1 MTSIIKFLPV
11 LVLHLI
17 KDVCVCVHVC
27 VCIHLSFTV
36 SDIYPY
42 CCTYQQF
49 FLFIAEQYSIVGIY
63 HNLFT
68 HSLVDGYWGIQFQA
82 DMNKVAMDIPELI
95 FNFSLLKKT
104 YYLNKFQT
112 YRKLQKLKQHNTL
125 ILFIQIYL
133 LQNLCFITCV
143 CVLSLF
149 VYIHM
154 CVFSPEP
161 FEGLLLQNYGPLL
174 LKVLCIFLRI
184 WIWPNI
190 TTVCLSISVI

>member
-1 MTSIIKFLPV
+1 MKLSTKQNIEHFHHPQKFPHAIFQPISPHFKMQSLSDFYHKFILPV

-27 VCIHLSFTV
+27 ICIHVSFTV
-36 SDIYPY
+36 SDIHPY

-68 HSLVDGYWGIQFQA
+68 HSLVDGYWGIQFQVV
-82 DMNKVAMDIPELI
+82 MNKVAMDIPELI

-112 YRKLQKLKQHNTL
+112 YRKLQKLKQHKTL
-125 ILFIQIYL
+125 ILFIQIYP
-133 LQNLCFITCV
+133 I
-143 CVLSLF
+143 
-149 VYIHM
+149 
-154 CVFSPEP
+154 
-161 FEGLLLQNYGPLL
+161 
-174 LKVLCIFLRI
+174 
-184 WIWPNI
+184 
-190 TTVCLSISVI
+190 